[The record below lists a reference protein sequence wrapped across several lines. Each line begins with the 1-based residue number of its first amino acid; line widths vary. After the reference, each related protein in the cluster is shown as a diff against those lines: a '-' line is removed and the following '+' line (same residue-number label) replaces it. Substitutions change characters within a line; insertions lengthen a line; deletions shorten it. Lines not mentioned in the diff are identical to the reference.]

1 MRAVRLRSCMMSKK
15 LCIENLSFRF
25 TGRKLLL
32 EDVDRETERF
42 VCNILDTL
50 RNLFITVFVTHR
62 LETAKKLAD
71 RIYVIDHGRKIAEGY
86 PKDIATNERV
96 ITAYLGSGGVKKDED

>member
-1 MRAVRLRSCMMSKK
+1 MPERILMRAVRLRSCMMSKK

-71 RIYVIDHGRKIAEGY
+71 RIYVI
-86 PKDIATNERV
+86 
-96 ITAYLGSGGVKKDED
+96 SGGRVQASGTHEQLMATDNFYSEYWKQL